1 MSPLAYHIS
10 YGVGS
15 ALLVLRSDGY
25 ARCLETAGRV
35 TVRILRFFVSYD
47 LNGIRRSGNIYS
59 STMPSHNKQWS
70 SATPGLLIF
79 LIDQSGS
86 MLLPFKDSSDSRTVF
101 ASRVVNRVIDSIIQK
116 NYNGDHAKNR
126 CFIVA
131 IGYSVGAKEL
141 CSGFLSGLDNSP
153 KRMETVKKKISDGA
167 GGLVEID
174 KKMPI
179 WVDPIE
185 DDGWTDMAAAFK
197 MAKEIIESW
206 IKDKPECPA
215 PVIINISDGVPY
227 YNHKDTDA
235 CAKETEAIAKEIMS
249 INTTDGNVLIF
260 NAEIGEGATQIIL
273 PNSVSEIKVG
283 GKGAEFLYEISSV
296 IPDGYKGAAK
306 KNGLEL
312 KEGSK
317 GAVFAADAENLIKLI
332 DFGSSKGQR
341 DQ

>member
-1 MSPLAYHIS
+1 M
-10 YGVGS
+10 GFG
-15 ALLVLRSDGY
+15 
-25 ARCLETAGRV
+25 GRV
-35 TVRILRFFVSYD
+35 
-47 LNGIRRSGNIYS
+47 NIDFAL
-59 STMPSHNKQWS
+59 MASHNKQWS

-86 MLLPFKDSSDSRTVF
+86 MLLPFKDSPDSRTVF
-101 ASRVVNRVIDSIIQK
+101 STRVVNRVIDSIIQK
-116 NYNGDHAKNR
+116 NYNGDHAKDR

-141 CSGFLSGLDNSP
+141 CSGFLSDLDNSP

-179 WVDPIE
+179 WVETIE
-185 DDGWTDMAAAFK
+185 EDGWTDMAAAFK
-197 MAKEIIESW
+197 MAKEIIENW
-206 IKDKPECPA
+206 VKDKPESPA
-215 PVIINISDGVPY
+215 PVIINISDGIPY
-227 YNHKDTDA
+227 YNHKDIA
-235 CAKETEAIAKEIMS
+235 ECAKETEAIAKEIMD
-249 INTTDGNVLIF
+249 INTPDGNVLIF
-260 NAEIGEGATQIIL
+260 NAEIGQGATQIIL
-273 PNSVSEIKVG
+273 PNSVAEVKAG
-283 GKGAEFLYEISSV
+283 GEGAEFLYEISSV
-296 IPDGYKGAAK
+296 IPDGYKGAAG

-312 KEGSK
+312 KDGSK